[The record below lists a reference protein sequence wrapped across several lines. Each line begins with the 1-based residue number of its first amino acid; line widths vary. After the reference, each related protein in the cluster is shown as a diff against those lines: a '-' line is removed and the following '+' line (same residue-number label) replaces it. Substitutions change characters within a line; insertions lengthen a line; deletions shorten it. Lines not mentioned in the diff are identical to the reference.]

1 MLSQLGNFFI
11 ALGLSASFIQL
22 FTVILNK
29 GYFKYALII
38 SYMAVIHFLSIS
50 LAFLILIYG
59 FIISDFTIQN
69 VLENS
74 HSLKPMIYK
83 ISGSWGSH
91 EGSMLLWC
99 WVMAFYGFLITINKQ
114 SLKKE
119 TKSLILLFQG
129 FLSFGFV
136 FYLYFLSNPLESSNI
151 LSEEGYGLNPL
162 LQDPG
167 LAFHPPFLYLG
178 YVGLSI
184 VWSFALAGL
193 IRNTINKEW
202 ARNIRIWALTSW
214 VFLTIG
220 ISLGSWWAYYE
231 LGWGGYWFWDP
242 VENVSLIPWIIAT
255 ALIHNLLALEKKE
268 ILINWSVLL
277 SLLGFILSIIG
288 TFIVRSGLITSVHAF
303 ASDPTRGIFIIL
315 LLFLVTLLSL
325 SIYAKNYIKK
335 QPNVE
340 LNFFSKETFLIIN
353 NLLLSVIA
361 FTVFLGT
368 IYPLIVETIN
378 NNRISVGPPFYNITV
393 IPFAILLAFFSAL
406 GPILAW
412 NQNSI
417 KQLLRNI
424 SIPLGLTLIITI
436 AIFFMFENLSLIIF
450 IGLFSGI
457 WLFLNS
463 LNNLT
468 HIRFQGLNNWASFFA
483 HSGFAILILGVSI
496 SSSHQNEYE
505 GKLDINNQI
514 NFSGYILK
522 FESFNEEIVENYI
535 TTKGKFKLSRNDN
548 EFFLYPEKRFYP
560 IEQSQT
566 TEAAII
572 SSNLSQF
579 YLVLGEQINDKSWVI
594 RIWYKPMIML
604 IWIGGLFMGIGGLLS
619 LVKRINI
626 KPVKQISFF
635 IMLMFLSGNLFAD
648 NKIQNNEDRVTDISL
663 QIRCMVCQSQTIDD
677 SDAPLAKDLKQLVR
691 KMVYEG
697 KSNDEIFDFLRS
709 KYGDYILMKPRFNLS
724 NILLWFG
731 PFFIFILGIFAVLKV
746 FKINFRPN

>member
-496 SSSHQNEYE
+496 SSSLQKEYE

-579 YLVLGEQINDKSWVI
+579 YLVLGEQINEKSWVV

-626 KPVKQISFF
+626 KPAKQISFF

-648 NKIQNNEDRVTDISL
+648 NKIQSNEDRVTDISL

>member
-619 LVKRINI
+619 LVKRIKI
-626 KPVKQISFF
+626 KSAKQMSFF
-635 IMLMFLSGNLFAD
+635 IMLIFLSGNLFAD

-731 PFFIFILGIFAVLKV
+731 PFFIFIIGIYAVLKV

>member
-151 LSEEGYGLNPL
+151 LSEEGFGLNPL

-619 LVKRINI
+619 LVKRIKI
-626 KPVKQISFF
+626 KSAKQISFF
-635 IMLMFLSGNLFAD
+635 IMLIFLSGNLFAD

>member
-1 MLSQLGNFFI
+1 VLSQLGNFFI

-626 KPVKQISFF
+626 KPAKQISFF

-731 PFFIFILGIFAVLKV
+731 PFFIFIIGIYAVLKV

>member
-50 LAFLILIYG
+50 IAFLILIYG

-626 KPVKQISFF
+626 KPAKQISFF
-635 IMLMFLSGNLFAD
+635 IMLVFLSGNLFAD

>member
-1 MLSQLGNFFI
+1 VLSQLGNFFI

-151 LSEEGYGLNPL
+151 LSEEGFGLNPL

-619 LVKRINI
+619 LVKRIKI
-626 KPVKQISFF
+626 KSAKQISFF
-635 IMLMFLSGNLFAD
+635 IMLIFLSGNLFAD

-731 PFFIFILGIFAVLKV
+731 PFFIFIIGIYAVLKV

>member
-450 IGLFSGI
+450 ICLSSGI

-619 LVKRINI
+619 LVKRIKI
-626 KPVKQISFF
+626 KSAKQISFF
-635 IMLMFLSGNLFAD
+635 IMLIFLSGNLFAD
-648 NKIQNNEDRVTDISL
+648 NKIHNNEDRVTDISL

>member
-619 LVKRINI
+619 LVKRIKI
-626 KPVKQISFF
+626 KSAKQISFF
-635 IMLMFLSGNLFAD
+635 IMLIFLSGNLFAD

-697 KSNDEIFDFLRS
+697 KSNDEIFDFLSS

>member
-417 KQLLRNI
+417 KELLRNI

-626 KPVKQISFF
+626 KPAKQISFF

>member
-136 FYLYFLSNPLESSNI
+136 FYLYFLSNPLETSNI

-325 SIYAKNYIKK
+325 SIYARNYIKK

-417 KQLLRNI
+417 KQLFRNI

-436 AIFFMFENLSLIIF
+436 VIFFMFENLSLIIF

-468 HIRFQGLNNWASFFA
+468 HTRFQGLNNWASFFA

-626 KPVKQISFF
+626 KPAKQISFF
-635 IMLMFLSGNLFAD
+635 IMIIFLSGNLFAD

-731 PFFIFILGIFAVLKV
+731 PFFIFILGIYAVLKV

>member
-417 KQLLRNI
+417 KELLRNI

-619 LVKRINI
+619 LVKRIKI
-626 KPVKQISFF
+626 KSAKQISFF
-635 IMLMFLSGNLFAD
+635 IMLIFLSGNLFAD

>member
-1 MLSQLGNFFI
+1 VLSQLGNFFI

-38 SYMAVIHFLSIS
+38 SYMAVVHFLSIT

-151 LSEEGYGLNPL
+151 ISEEGYGLNPL

-242 VENVSLIPWIIAT
+242 VENVSLVPWIIAT

-335 QPNVE
+335 QPNIE

-368 IYPLIVETIN
+368 IYPLIIETIN

-417 KQLLRNI
+417 KNLLRNI
-424 SIPLGLTLIITI
+424 SIPLALTLIITI

-450 IGLFSGI
+450 IGLFSGV

-463 LNNLT
+463 LNNLA

-505 GKLDINNQI
+505 GKIDITNQI

-579 YLVLGEQINDKSWVI
+579 YLVLGEQINDDSWVI

-619 LVKRINI
+619 LVKRIKI
-626 KPVKQISFF
+626 KQAKQISFF
-635 IMLMFLSGNLFAD
+635 IMFMFLSGNLFAND
-648 NKIQNNEDRVTDISL
+648 KIQNNEDRVTDISL
-663 QIRCMVCQSQTIDD
+663 QVRCMVCQSQTIDD

-697 KSNDEIFDFLRS
+697 KSDDEIFNFLRS
-709 KYGDYILMKPRFNLS
+709 KYGDYILMKPRFNFGNL
-724 NILLWFG
+724 LLWFG
-731 PFFIFILGIFAVLKV
+731 PFFIFIIGIYAVFKV

>member
-619 LVKRINI
+619 LVKRIKI
-626 KPVKQISFF
+626 KSAKQISFF
-635 IMLMFLSGNLFAD
+635 IMLIFLSGNLFAD

-677 SDAPLAKDLKQLVR
+677 SDAPLAKDLKQLIR

>member
-184 VWSFALAGL
+184 VWSFALSGL

-535 TTKGKFKLSRNDN
+535 TTKGKFKLSRNDD

-626 KPVKQISFF
+626 KPAKQISFF

-724 NILLWFG
+724 NIFLWFG
-731 PFFIFILGIFAVLKV
+731 PFFIFIIGVYAVLKV

>member
-325 SIYAKNYIKK
+325 SIYARNYIKK

-417 KQLLRNI
+417 KQLFRNI

-468 HIRFQGLNNWASFFA
+468 HTRFQGLNNWASFFA

-626 KPVKQISFF
+626 KPAKQISFF

>member
-29 GYFKYALII
+29 GYFKYALIV

-136 FYLYFLSNPLESSNI
+136 FYLYFLSNPLESSDI

-412 NQNSI
+412 NQNSV

-436 AIFFMFENLSLIIF
+436 AIFFIFKNLSLIIF

-483 HSGFAILILGVSI
+483 HSGFAILILGVTI

-626 KPVKQISFF
+626 KPAKQISFF

-648 NKIQNNEDRVTDISL
+648 NKIQNNEDRVTDINL

-731 PFFIFILGIFAVLKV
+731 PFFIFIIGIYAVLKV

>member
-1 MLSQLGNFFI
+1 MLSQLGNFFL

-136 FYLYFLSNPLESSNI
+136 FYLYFLSNPLESSNV

-626 KPVKQISFF
+626 KPAKQISFF

-731 PFFIFILGIFAVLKV
+731 PFFIFILGIYAVLKV

>member
-1 MLSQLGNFFI
+1 VLSQLGNFFI

-626 KPVKQISFF
+626 KSAKQISFF
-635 IMLMFLSGNLFAD
+635 IMLIFLSGNLFAD

-731 PFFIFILGIFAVLKV
+731 PFFIFILGIYTVLKV

>member
-1 MLSQLGNFFI
+1 MLTQLGNFFI
-11 ALGLSASFIQL
+11 ALALSASFIQL
-22 FTVILNK
+22 FTVIFNK
-29 GYFKYALII
+29 GYIRYALVI
-38 SYMAVIHFLSIS
+38 SYMTIIHFLSIS
-50 LAFLILIYG
+50 LAFLLLIYG

-83 ISGSWGSH
+83 VSASWGSH

-99 WVMAFYGFLITINKQ
+99 WVMALYGFLISINKQ
-114 SLKKE
+114 SLIKE
-119 TKSLILLFQG
+119 TKSLVLLFQG

-136 FYLYFLSNPLESSNI
+136 FYLYFLSNPLESSKI
-151 LSEEGYGLNPL
+151 IVEEGYGLNPL

-193 IRNTINKEW
+193 IRNSINKEW
-202 ARNIRIWALTSW
+202 ARNIRVWALTSW
-214 VFLTIG
+214 VFLTVG

-325 SIYAKNYIKK
+325 SIFAKKYMKK
-335 QPNVE
+335 QTNVE

-361 FTVFLGT
+361 CTVFLGT

-393 IPFAILLAFFSAL
+393 IPFAILLALFSAL

-412 NQNSI
+412 HQNSI
-417 KQLLRNI
+417 KQLVRNI
-424 SIPLGLTLIITI
+424 SIPLVLTLMIISIT
-436 AIFFMFENLSLIIF
+436 FFLHENLSLIF
-450 IGLFSGI
+450 LIGLFSGI
-457 WLFLNS
+457 WLVLSS
-463 LNNLT
+463 LNNLIN
-468 HIRFQGLNNWASFFA
+468 IRFQGLNNWASFFA

-496 SSSHQNEYE
+496 SSSYQNEYE
-505 GKLDINNQI
+505 GKLNIKDQI
-514 NFSGYILK
+514 NFSGYTLK
-522 FESFNEEIVENYI
+522 FENFNEEIVENYI
-535 TTKGKFKLSRNDN
+535 TTKGKFELSKNDSK
-548 EFFLYPEKRFYP
+548 FFLYPEKRFYP

-572 SSNLSQF
+572 SSKLSQF
-579 YLVLGEQINDKSWVI
+579 YLVMGEQINDKSWVV

-619 LVKRINI
+619 LLKRIKI
-626 KPVKQISFF
+626 KPAKQISFF
-635 IMLMFLSGNLFAD
+635 IMLTILSGNLFAD
-648 NKIQNNEDRVTDISL
+648 NKMLISEERVTDISL

-697 KSNDEIFDFLRS
+697 KSDDEIFDFLRS

-724 NILLWFG
+724 NLLLWVG
-731 PFFIFILGIFAVLKV
+731 PFFILIIGIFTIFKV
-746 FKINFRPN
+746 FKISFRSG

>member
-468 HIRFQGLNNWASFFA
+468 HTRFQGLNNWASFFA

-626 KPVKQISFF
+626 KPAKQISFF
-635 IMLMFLSGNLFAD
+635 IMIIFLSGNLFAD

-709 KYGDYILMKPRFNLS
+709 KYGDYILMKPKFNLS
-724 NILLWFG
+724 NIFLWFG
-731 PFFIFILGIFAVLKV
+731 PFFIFILGIYAVLKV

>member
-436 AIFFMFENLSLIIF
+436 AIFFIFKNLSLIIF

-619 LVKRINI
+619 LVKRIKI
-626 KPVKQISFF
+626 KSAKQISFF
-635 IMLMFLSGNLFAD
+635 IMLIFLSGNLFAD

-731 PFFIFILGIFAVLKV
+731 PFFIFIIGIYAVLKV

>member
-417 KQLLRNI
+417 KQLFRNI

-626 KPVKQISFF
+626 KPAKQISFF

-731 PFFIFILGIFAVLKV
+731 PFFIFILGIYAVLKV

>member
-151 LSEEGYGLNPL
+151 LSEEGFGLNPL

-626 KPVKQISFF
+626 KSAKQISFF
-635 IMLMFLSGNLFAD
+635 IMLIFLSGNLFAD

>member
-151 LSEEGYGLNPL
+151 ISEEGYGLNPL

-242 VENVSLIPWIIAT
+242 VENVSLVPWIIAT

-335 QPNVE
+335 QPNIE

-368 IYPLIVETIN
+368 IYPLIIETIN

-417 KQLLRNI
+417 KNLLRNI
-424 SIPLGLTLIITI
+424 SIPLALTLIITI

-450 IGLFSGI
+450 IGLFSGV

-463 LNNLT
+463 LNNLA

-505 GKLDINNQI
+505 GKIDITNQI

-579 YLVLGEQINDKSWVI
+579 YLVLGEQINDDSWVI

-619 LVKRINI
+619 LVKRIKI
-626 KPVKQISFF
+626 KQAKQISFF
-635 IMLMFLSGNLFAD
+635 IMFMFLSGNLFAND
-648 NKIQNNEDRVTDISL
+648 KIQNNEDRVTDISL
-663 QIRCMVCQSQTIDD
+663 QVRCMVCQSQTIDD

-697 KSNDEIFDFLRS
+697 KSDDEIFNFLRS
-709 KYGDYILMKPRFNLS
+709 KYGDYILMKPRFNFGNL
-724 NILLWFG
+724 LLWFG
-731 PFFIFILGIFAVLKV
+731 PFFIFIIGIYAVFKV

>member
-412 NQNSI
+412 NQNNI

-626 KPVKQISFF
+626 KSAKQISFF
-635 IMLMFLSGNLFAD
+635 IMLIFLSGNLFAD

-709 KYGDYILMKPRFNLS
+709 KYGDYILMKPRFILS

>member
-496 SSSHQNEYE
+496 SSSHQKEYE

-579 YLVLGEQINDKSWVI
+579 YLVLGEQINEKSWVI

-604 IWIGGLFMGIGGLLS
+604 IWIGGLFMGIGGFLS

-626 KPVKQISFF
+626 KPAKQISFF

>member
-579 YLVLGEQINDKSWVI
+579 YLVLGEQINEKSWVI

-619 LVKRINI
+619 LVKRIKI
-626 KPVKQISFF
+626 KSAKQISFF

-648 NKIQNNEDRVTDISL
+648 NKIQSNEDRVTDISL

-731 PFFIFILGIFAVLKV
+731 PFFIFIIGIYAVLKV

>member
-483 HSGFAILILGVSI
+483 HSGFAILILGVCI
-496 SSSHQNEYE
+496 SSSYQNEYE

-626 KPVKQISFF
+626 KPAKQISFF
-635 IMLMFLSGNLFAD
+635 IMLIFLSGNLFAD

-731 PFFIFILGIFAVLKV
+731 PFIIFILGIFAVLKV

>member
-184 VWSFALAGL
+184 VWSFALSGL

-417 KQLLRNI
+417 KQLFRNI

-436 AIFFMFENLSLIIF
+436 VIFFMFENLSLIIF

-468 HIRFQGLNNWASFFA
+468 HTRFQGLNNWASFFA

-626 KPVKQISFF
+626 KPAKQISFF
-635 IMLMFLSGNLFAD
+635 IMIIFLSGNLFAD

-731 PFFIFILGIFAVLKV
+731 PFFIFIIGIYAVLKV

>member
-340 LNFFSKETFLIIN
+340 LNFLSKETFLIIN
-353 NLLLSVIA
+353 NLFLSVIA
-361 FTVFLGT
+361 CTVFLGT

-436 AIFFMFENLSLIIF
+436 AIFFIFENLSLIIF

-463 LNNLT
+463 LNNLA

-535 TTKGKFKLSRNDN
+535 TTKGKFKLSKNDN

-579 YLVLGEQINDKSWVI
+579 YLVLGEQINEKSWVI

-626 KPVKQISFF
+626 KSAKQISFF
-635 IMLMFLSGNLFAD
+635 IMLIFLSGNLFAD

-731 PFFIFILGIFAVLKV
+731 PFFIFILGIYAVLKV

>member
-1 MLSQLGNFFI
+1 VLSQLGNFFI

-424 SIPLGLTLIITI
+424 SIPLGLTLIINI

-619 LVKRINI
+619 LVKRIKI
-626 KPVKQISFF
+626 KSAKQISFF
-635 IMLMFLSGNLFAD
+635 IMLIFLSGNLFAD
-648 NKIQNNEDRVTDISL
+648 NKIKNNEDRVTDISL

-677 SDAPLAKDLKQLVR
+677 SDAPLAKDLKQLIR

>member
-38 SYMAVIHFLSIS
+38 SYMAVVHFLSIT

-151 LSEEGYGLNPL
+151 ISEEGYGLNPL

-242 VENVSLIPWIIAT
+242 VENVSLVPWIIAT

-335 QPNVE
+335 QPNIE

-368 IYPLIVETIN
+368 IYPLIIETIN

-417 KQLLRNI
+417 KNLLRNI
-424 SIPLGLTLIITI
+424 SIPLALTLIITI

-450 IGLFSGI
+450 IGLFSGV

-463 LNNLT
+463 LNNLA

-505 GKLDINNQI
+505 GKIDITNQI

-579 YLVLGEQINDKSWVI
+579 YLVLGEQINDDSWVI

-619 LVKRINI
+619 LVKRIKI
-626 KPVKQISFF
+626 KQAKQISFF
-635 IMLMFLSGNLFAD
+635 IMFMFLSGNLFAND
-648 NKIQNNEDRVTDISL
+648 KIQNNEDRVTDISL
-663 QIRCMVCQSQTIDD
+663 QVRCMVCQSQTIDD

-697 KSNDEIFDFLRS
+697 KSDDEIFNFLRS
-709 KYGDYILMKPRFNLS
+709 KYGDYILMKPRFNFGNL
-724 NILLWFG
+724 LLWFG
-731 PFFIFILGIFAVLKV
+731 PFFIFIIGIYAVFKV

>member
-1 MLSQLGNFFI
+1 MLTQLGNFFI
-11 ALGLSASFIQL
+11 ALALSASFIQL

-151 LSEEGYGLNPL
+151 LSEEGFGLNPL

-417 KQLLRNI
+417 KELLRNI

-648 NKIQNNEDRVTDISL
+648 NKIHNNEDRVTDISL